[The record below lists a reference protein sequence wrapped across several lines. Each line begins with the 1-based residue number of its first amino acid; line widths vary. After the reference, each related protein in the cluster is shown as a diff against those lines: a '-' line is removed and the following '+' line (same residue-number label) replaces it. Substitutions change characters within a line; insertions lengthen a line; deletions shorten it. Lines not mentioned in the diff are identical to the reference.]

1 MYINRDLSWL
11 TFNLRVLQ
19 EAADETVPLYERLKF
34 LAIFS
39 SNLDEFFRVRY
50 PSVMALEKLKKKTQ
64 KQANPAADE
73 DIVEKVQTEINTQLN
88 YFGKILNEKIIPAL
102 KDNGVIF
109 YYNTPILEAHEAEIR
124 EIFLSEVL
132 SFIQPIILDG
142 ANDKNFIPENNKLYL
157 LVILKDAA
165 KETLT
170 HAIVNIPSEKIQRFF
185 VLEPQNNF
193 QYVIF
198 IDDIVRENL
207 SRIFPNM
214 QIQGMYSIK
223 LNRNAELNLDM
234 EYSGDLLQKI
244 EKQLHKR
251 DFGPPSRFLYEAGMP
266 KNVQLFLASSFH
278 LQFDEMFE
286 GAHYHNLK
294 DLAKFPQFN
303 KDDLQYKKQKPI
315 ILHDIANS
323 GDIFNVLNR
332 HDILLHLP
340 YQSYNPVLAFFNQAA
355 VDPTVT
361 DIYITLYRVAA
372 ESHIVNALISAAKN
386 GKNVVTFIEL
396 KARFDEENNIRW
408 SKLMKEAG
416 VKIIYSQPDIKVHS
430 KIALVNKKNKEEH
443 VSYALLSTGNFNEAT
458 AQLYTDH
465 VLMTTDKQM
474 IKELMPL
481 FEFLRKNDADAKTKI
496 KFEKLL
502 VSQFNMFSRFEKL
515 IEGEIKKAIAGE
527 PALIR
532 IKINNLEEPSLIDL
546 LYKASQ
552 AGVTIHLIIRS
563 VCCLNPG
570 VKDLSE
576 NIVVRR
582 LVDRYLEHTRI
593 FIFGEDENA
602 EVIMGS
608 ADWMNRNLHHRI
620 EVCTTIT
627 TEECKKEL
635 IDYFNIQW
643 SDNDKM
649 VELSENL
656 EQHKVESDSN
666 KKINAQESIYFYVQ
680 QTA

>member
-656 EQHKVESDSN
+656 EQHKVQGNNNE
-666 KKINAQESIYFYVQ
+666 KINAQESIYFYVQ

>member
-50 PSVMALEKLKKKTQ
+50 PSVIALEKLKKKTQ

-88 YFGKILNEKIIPAL
+88 YFGKILNEQIIPAL
-102 KDNGVIF
+102 KDNGIIF
-109 YYNTPILEAHEAEIR
+109 YYNTPILEAHQAEIR

-142 ANDKNFIPENNKLYL
+142 SNDKNFIPENNKLYL
-157 LVILKDAA
+157 LVILKDAG

-207 SRIFPNM
+207 SRIFPNTE
-214 QIQGMYSIK
+214 IQGMYSIK
-223 LNRNAELNLDM
+223 LNRNAEMNLDM

-244 EKQLHKR
+244 EKQLRKR
-251 DFGPPSRFLYEAGMP
+251 DFGPPSRFLYEGGMP

-303 KDDLQYKKQKPI
+303 KDLQYKKLKPVV
-315 ILHDIANS
+315 LHDIVNS

-332 HDILLHLP
+332 QDILLHLP
-340 YQSYNPVLAFFNQAA
+340 YHSYNPVLAFFNQAA
-355 VDPTVT
+355 VDQTVT

-416 VKIIYSQPDIKVHS
+416 VKIIYSQPNIKVHS

-474 IKELMPL
+474 IKELMLL

-502 VSQFNMFSRFEKL
+502 VSQFNMFNRFEKL
-515 IEGEIKKAIAGE
+515 IEGEIKKAQAGK

-532 IKINNLEEPSLIDL
+532 IKINNLEEPNLIDL

-552 AGVTIHLIIRS
+552 AGVTVHLIIRS
-563 VCCLNPG
+563 VCCLKPG

-593 FIFGEDENA
+593 FIFGEDQNA

-620 EVCTTIT
+620 EVCTIIT
-627 TEECKKEL
+627 TAECKKEL
-635 IDYFNIQW
+635 IDYFNFQW

-656 EQHKVESDSN
+656 EQHKVKTNSD
-666 KKINAQESIYFYVQ
+666 KKLNAQESVYFYVQ